1 MLTKTIKKSNLK
13 QIFHKESKKLL
24 SIKNVVWDRE
34 TKKKKK
40 KMVSF
45 CKQSTAHLLKQV
57 TTSDKIMRNQR
68 IMQWY
73 SLKLQ

>member
-1 MLTKTIKKSNLK
+1 MLSETERQKK
-13 QIFHKESKKLL
+13 E
-24 SIKNVVWDRE
+24 
-34 TKKKKK
+34 KK

-68 IMQWY
+68 IMQCIQ
-73 SLKLQ
+73 S